1 MQKTAVWVTVLILAL
16 TAAAL
21 AGNQS
26 GIADKRQVT
35 FSDPVRIGQAL
46 LPAGEYTVLHQ
57 MQGTDHVM
65 VFTQNGKKKPA
76 EARVKCTLVPLN
88 APARQTELG
97 FKTNSANE
105 KLLTRMV
112 FKGDRAE
119 HQF

>member
-1 MQKTAVWVTVLILAL
+1 
-16 TAAAL
+16 
-21 AGNQS
+21 
-26 GIADKRQVT
+26 
-35 FSDPVRIGQAL
+35 
-46 LPAGEYTVLHQ
+46 
-57 MQGTDHVM
+57 
-65 VFTQNGKKKPA
+65 
-76 EARVKCTLVPLN
+76 VKCTLVPLN